1 MDLCRL
7 AVTKLDILDVFDEIK
22 VGIAYHLDGK
32 KVETFPGITFLSFT
46 IYSYNNAWKYFT

>member
-32 KVETFPGITFLSFT
+32 KVETFPGITFFKL
-46 IYSYNNAWKYFT
+46 YNLQL